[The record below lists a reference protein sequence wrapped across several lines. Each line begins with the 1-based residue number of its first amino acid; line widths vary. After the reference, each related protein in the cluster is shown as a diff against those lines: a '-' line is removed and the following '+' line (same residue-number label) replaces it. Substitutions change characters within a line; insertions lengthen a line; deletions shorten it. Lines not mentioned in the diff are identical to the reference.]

1 MSQQSTTDPSTQDG
15 APARSRK
22 ELEADVVAARRELGD
37 TLDELTTRLSPAYQA
52 SRLAHGTRQAATD
65 AQGLFTGTGMPE
77 DSSRSRNVKV
87 FLGAAVLGAAALTA
101 LVVRAVA
108 RR

>member
-1 MSQQSTTDPSTQDG
+1 MQNG
-15 APARSRK
+15 VPARSRE
-22 ELEADVVAARRELGD
+22 ELQADVVDARRELGD
-37 TLDELTTRLSPAYQA
+37 ALDALTTRLSPAHQA

-65 AQGLFTGTGMPE
+65 ARGLFDGTGLP
-77 DSSRSRNVKV
+77 DDAPRSRNVKIL
-87 FLGAAVLGAAALTA
+87 LGAAALGAAALTA